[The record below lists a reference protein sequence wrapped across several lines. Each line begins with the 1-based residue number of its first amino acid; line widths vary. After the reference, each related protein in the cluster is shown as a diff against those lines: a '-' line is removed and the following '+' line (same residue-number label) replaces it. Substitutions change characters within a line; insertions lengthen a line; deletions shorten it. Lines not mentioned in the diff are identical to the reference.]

1 MVQYFYFNIL
11 KPRGPLPFANISFL
25 QYLTRVGHRVLLHSE
40 RIILLRSFKEH
51 NVLLRPFL
59 EFLVT

>member
-40 RIILLRSFKEH
+40 RIILLRSFNPNQICVKSFSKRY
-51 NVLLRPFL
+51 V
-59 EFLVT
+59 